1 MEESDIKSSVLLQL
15 AQSDLNESTLIVL
28 YFNYRLREEFI

>member
-15 AQSDLNESTLIVL
+15 AQSDLNESHL
-28 YFNYRLREEFI
+28 N